1 MRFFLI
7 GLLVFSAAVGLALT
21 LTSDPGNI
29 VVFYPPYRIDLSLN
43 LFLLLEIALFVVLY
57 VLIRVA
63 RKTFQMP
70 QRVALYRQRQ
80 SERRA
85 ARALRN
91 ALQAHFEGRYGHAE
105 REAIDAQE
113 LPETA
118 GLAALIAARSAHR
131 MREYGRRDDWL
142 RRAEA
147 DTGLRAAKLMTE
159 AECLVDAR
167 EGVRALGVVGEM
179 HAAGARHIQSVRLAL
194 KAHQYAG
201 DWESV
206 LRLLRTLNKRDALH
220 PAAARQMKTSA
231 YRALFA
237 ARADDAHA
245 LISLWQGVPQS
256 EKRVPD
262 IALVAARAF
271 NAAGLGQQARIVIE
285 NVLASE
291 WDPRLAEEY
300 AKSDVRRE
308 VDATRDTIDDASPAV
323 RTEETR
329 LRIERAERWAR
340 DHSDDPAAG
349 YVLGSLCARQGLW
362 GKAQSALRDAL
373 EVADAA
379 GDDRLAAAIH
389 VELGRVFEQIGDPAQ
404 SLTHFRAAALAT
416 AGD

>member
-7 GLLVFSAAVGLALT
+7 GLLVFAAAVGLALT
-21 LTSDPGNI
+21 LTADPGNV
-29 VVFYPPYRIDLSLN
+29 VVFYPPYRVDLSLN
-43 LFLLLEIALFVVLY
+43 LFLLLEIALFLLLY
-57 VLIRVA
+57 VLIRLA

-85 ARALRN
+85 ARAMRN

-105 REAIDAQE
+105 REATEAQE

-147 DTGLRAAKLMTE
+147 DPGLRAAKLMTE

-167 EGVRALGVVGEM
+167 EGVRALGVVGEL

-201 DWESV
+201 DWDSV

-220 PAAARQMKTSA
+220 PVAARQMKTSA

-237 ARADDAHA
+237 TRAGDTHA
-245 LISLWQGVPQS
+245 LIALWQSVPQA

-271 NAAGLGQQARIVIE
+271 NAAGLGPQARIVIE
-285 NVLASE
+285 NVLANE
-291 WDPRLAEEY
+291 WDARLAEEY
-300 AKSDVRRE
+300 AKSDTRRADD
-308 VDATRDTIDDASPAV
+308 VDGPTSAERSED
-323 RTEETR
+323 TR
-329 LRIERAERWAR
+329 LRIERAERWVR
-340 DHSDDPAAG
+340 DHPDDPSAR
-349 YVLGSLCARQGLW
+349 YVLGALCARQGLW

-373 EVADAA
+373 SAARAADDA
-379 GDDRLAAAIH
+379 RLTAAIH
-389 VELGRVFEQIGDPAQ
+389 VELGRVFEEIGDPAR
-404 SLTHFRAAALAT
+404 SLTHFRAAALAN
-416 AGD
+416 AGA

>member
-21 LTSDPGNI
+21 LSADPGNV
-29 VVFYPPYRIDLSLN
+29 VVFFPPYRVDLSLN
-43 LFLLLEIALFVVLY
+43 LFLLLEVALFLVVY
-57 VLIRVA
+57 VLIRLA

-85 ARALRN
+85 SRALRN

-105 REAIDAQE
+105 REANDAQE

-142 RRAEA
+142 RRAEGDA
-147 DTGLRAAKLMTE
+147 SLRAAKLMTE

-167 EGVRALGVVGEM
+167 EGVRALGVVGEL

-220 PAAARQMKTSA
+220 PVAARQMKTSA

-237 ARADDAHA
+237 ARAGDPHA
-245 LISLWQGVPQS
+245 LVALWQSVPQA

-271 NAAGLGQQARIVIE
+271 NDAGLGQQARLVIE
-285 NVLASE
+285 NVLAGE
-291 WDPRLAEEY
+291 WDSRLAEEY
-300 AKSDVRRE
+300 ARSDVRRDE
-308 VDATRDTIDDASPAV
+308 HDDGAAPPNRDD
-323 RTEETR
+323 ETR
-329 LRIERAERWAR
+329 LRIERAERWSR
-340 DHSDDPAAG
+340 DHPDEPAAA
-349 YVLGSLCARQGLW
+349 YVLGALCARQGLW

-373 EVADAA
+373 AVAETA
-379 GDDRLAAAIH
+379 GDARLLVAIH
-389 VELGRVFEQIGDPAQ
+389 FELGRVFEQIGDPAK
-404 SLTHFRAAALAT
+404 SLTHFRAAAQASVG
-416 AGD
+416 A